1 MSKAT
6 FRQLGGKAPRLLEVM
21 AHIGTR
27 DGMTDISDLVAAML
41 KCGQGRP
48 AAEVA
53 QAGLDIAL
61 GLWAMSG
68 DVTRDMAI
76 QVVTSQIESR
86 FTERSN

>member
-1 MSKAT
+1 
-6 FRQLGGKAPRLLEVM
+6 M
-21 AHIGTR
+21 AHIGAR
-27 DGMTDISDLVAAML
+27 ESMPDLSELVMAMARA
-41 KCGQGRP
+41 GQGHP
-48 AAEVA
+48 VANVA
-53 QAGLDIAL
+53 QAALDLAL